1 MMIAPPILAAMLTP
15 ALLYGGAAAVG
26 APILIHLLARR
37 RFRKIRWAAM
47 DFLLQAERRNRRRV
61 RLEEYILL
69 AMRCLS
75 IFLLGVALARP
86 FLSPS
91 GVAAALGGSNR
102 TERVF
107 LLDDSFSMGHD
118 DGSATSFD
126 RAKRGIRKIIE
137 QARSES
143 PDDTVTIFK
152 TSSPDKPVESGTFLS
167 DAQTEEVL
175 TRLAALSPSEE
186 ALDITRVVDGV
197 ADFLDKSPDITTAAV
212 YVLSDFQLVDWA
224 NRREGSG
231 GEDAAATGDDRASLF
246 APLEG
251 WTSGERGLSI
261 ALIDCGIDSRAN
273 VAISELGFESGQ
285 LVAGTTAGVRAVV
298 TNHSADEREGVD
310 LAFSVANVPQ
320 EGRRID
326 SIGARESVTTS
337 AEVELLSAGYE
348 AVRAN
353 IGEDALPIDN
363 TRYLVGEVSTAVRAL
378 VVNGEPSGDAFDD
391 EVTFLVTALRPEG
404 DVFSGFEVRVVDET
418 QLEQEPLEDF
428 HLVVLANVYRV
439 SEPAA
444 DDLERFVRRGGGL
457 LVYVGDQVEPTLY
470 NSVLYKDGV
479 GLSPVKLGERTAP
492 RDPVNLVIVDRL
504 HPALRGLAQENDP
517 LGLGQI
523 PFTAFFSATAHGANA
538 GDDDLLSGSGASP
551 AAAFPAAVMARFSD
565 ADETPAIV
573 ERRFGLGRTI
583 FVNTTVDK
591 EWTFWPDHPTFL
603 PVAMELATRVA
614 RGGDSGADVFA
625 GQPLSI
631 RLDPVRFEPDVLVR
645 TPAYPDE
652 QEAGITAEATDDASA
667 LIATWDLAER
677 AGIYQFVLK
686 KRDGGRFIRLAAV
699 NVSPRESDLSGA
711 AEPDLR
717 QSIDPVPFDYVPSV
731 DALGGAL
738 EEAKTEFWRAAL
750 VLAAIFLLT
759 EQSLAFFWGRR
770 S

>member
-1 MMIAPPILAAMLTP
+1 MIAPPILAAMLTP
-15 ALLYGGAAAVG
+15 ALFYGGAAAVG

-61 RLEEYILL
+61 RMEEFILL
-69 AMRCLS
+69 ALRCLA

-86 FLSPS
+86 FFSPS
-91 GVAAALGGSNR
+91 GVAAAIGGSNR

-107 LLDDSFSMGHD
+107 ILDDSFSMGHD
-118 DGSATSFD
+118 DGGGSSFD
-126 RAKRGIRKIIE
+126 RAKRGIRKIID
-137 QARSES
+137 QARGES

-175 TRLAALSPSEE
+175 TRLSALAPSEQ

-197 ADFLDKSPDITTAAV
+197 ADFLEESPDITSAAV
-212 YVLSDFQLVDWA
+212 YVLSDFQLVDWSS
-224 NRREGSG
+224 RR
-231 GEDAAATGDDRASLF
+231 DAARSSESAVAGDGASLF

-251 WTSGERGLSI
+251 WSTGERGLTI
-261 ALIDCGIDSRAN
+261 ALIDCGAENRAN
-273 VAISELGFESGQ
+273 TAITELGFESGQ
-285 LVAGTTAGVRAVV
+285 LVAGTATGVRAVV
-298 TNHSADEREGVD
+298 TNHSAEELEGVD

-326 SIGARESVTTS
+326 SIGPRESVTAG

-348 AVRAN
+348 SIRGS

-363 TRYLVGEVSTAVRAL
+363 TRYLVGEVSSAVRAL

-404 DVFSGFEVRVVDET
+404 DVFSGFEVRVIDET
-418 QLEQEPLEDF
+418 QLEQEPLDDF

-457 LVYVGDQVEPTLY
+457 LVYVGDQVDPTLY

-523 PFTAFFSATAHGANA
+523 PFTAYFSATAHGT
-538 GDDDLLSGSGASP
+538 DDADADLLREEGAPP

-565 ADETPAIV
+565 ANETPAIV
-573 ERRFGLGRTI
+573 ERRFGSGRTI

-614 RGGDSGADVFA
+614 RGGDTGADVFA

-631 RLDPVRFEPDVLVR
+631 RLDPVRYEPDVLVR

-652 QEAGITAEATDDASA
+652 QEAGVTAQSTGDASA
-667 LIATWDLAER
+667 LVATWDRAER
-677 AGIYQFVLK
+677 AGIYQFVLR
-686 KRDGGRFIRLAAV
+686 KRDGGRQIRFAAV
-699 NVSPRESDLSGA
+699 NVSPQESDLSGA

-750 VLAAIFLLT
+750 ALAAVFLLT